1 LLFANS
7 DGFFDVVFDGRT
19 VGLTVII
26 DHIFDGHVYILLANL
41 FYAAVIVFTPE
52 VLEVF
57 GPDVSNILYMSFF
70 LLILR

>member
-7 DGFFDVVFDGRT
+7 DGFFDVVFDGRA
-19 VGLTVII
+19 VGLAVTIE
-26 DHIFDGHVYILLANL
+26 HIFDGHVCILLANL